1 MINYGH
7 VDMSDTIVAL
17 ATPSG
22 VGALGIIRV
31 SGEKAIEVTNHI
43 FHRADLRLKPT
54 HTLHFGT
61 IRENGK
67 IIDEVVISLFKA
79 PKSYTGENSIE
90 ISCHGSSYVIQK
102 IIELLV
108 EKGCRP
114 ARPGEFTMRAFM
126 NGKMDLSQAESVAD
140 LIAADSEGQH
150 NLAIQQMRGGY
161 SRKMAELRDKLVH
174 FASMIELELDFGE
187 EDVEFAD
194 RKSLVDL
201 VNEIMTVTGQM
212 ISSFRLGNVI
222 KKGVT
227 TVIAG
232 RPNAGKSTL
241 LNQLLKEDRAIV
253 SEIPGTT
260 RDTIEELINL
270 EGILFRLIDT
280 AGLREAVDKIEVIGV
295 NKALEKIK
303 QSALVLY
310 VFDVVEMNKEEVKAD
325 LQKLKVNVPV
335 IAVGN
340 KTDLHDEQTLKQK
353 FSDMD
358 EILFLSSKT
367 GKGQTGLEKAM
378 VQFIETGQL
387 NTENVIISNAR
398 HYEALKKVNEALDF
412 VLEGIETQIPGE
424 LLATDIR
431 DALNALGE
439 ITGEITS
446 DELLGNIFGKF
457 CIGK

>member
-367 GKGQTGLEKAM
+367 GKGLTGLEKAM

-412 VLEGIETQIPGE
+412 VLEGIETQISGE

>member
-1 MINYGH
+1 MNNYGH
-7 VDMSDTIVAL
+7 VDMNDTIVAL
-17 ATPSG
+17 ATPAG

-31 SGEKAIEVTNHI
+31 SGEKAIEITNAV
-43 FHRADLRLKPT
+43 FHGANLLEKPT

-67 IIDEVVISLFKA
+67 IIDEVVISLFKT
-79 PKSYTGENSIE
+79 PKSYTGENSVE

-102 IIELLV
+102 IIELLL

-150 NLAIQQMRGGY
+150 NLAIQQLRGGY

-194 RKSLVDL
+194 RNSLVDL
-201 VNEIMTVTGQM
+201 VNEILAVTDQM

-222 KKGVT
+222 KKGVA

-270 EGILFRLIDT
+270 KGILFRLIDT
-280 AGLREAVDKIEVIGV
+280 AGLREAVDKIEAIGV

-310 VFDVVEMNKEEVKAD
+310 VFDVREMSEKEVLADLEKLKAHVRVLTVGNKAD
-325 LQKLKVNVPV
+325 LM
-335 IAVGN
+335 
-340 KTDLHDEQTLKQK
+340 DETVLRQK
-353 FSDMD
+353 FGNMN
-358 EILFLSSKT
+358 EIIFLSSKT
-367 GKGQTGLEKAM
+367 GDGLTALENAM
-378 VQFIETGQL
+378 INFIETGQMK
-387 NTENVIISNAR
+387 TENVIISNTR
-398 HYEALKKVNEALDF
+398 HYEALKKVNAALEY
-412 VLEGIETQIPGE
+412 VMEGIENQISGE

>member
-1 MINYGH
+1 MNNYGH
-7 VDMSDTIVAL
+7 VDMNETIVAL
-17 ATPSG
+17 ATPAG

-31 SGEKAIEVTNHI
+31 SGEKAIEITNAV
-43 FHRADLRLKPT
+43 FHGANLLEKPT

-61 IRENGK
+61 IRENGN
-67 IIDEVVISLFKA
+67 IIDEVVISLFKT
-79 PKSYTGENSIE
+79 PKSYTGENSVE

-102 IIELLV
+102 IIELLL

-150 NLAIQQMRGGY
+150 NLAIQQLRGGY

-194 RKSLVDL
+194 RNSLVDL
-201 VNEIMTVTGQM
+201 VNEILAVTDQM

-222 KKGVT
+222 KKGVA

-270 EGILFRLIDT
+270 KGILFRLIDT
-280 AGLREAVDKIEVIGV
+280 AGLREAVDKIEAIGV

-310 VFDVVEMNKEEVKAD
+310 VFDVREMSEKEVLSDLEKLKAHVRVLTVGNKAD
-325 LQKLKVNVPV
+325 LM
-335 IAVGN
+335 
-340 KTDLHDEQTLKQK
+340 DETVLRQK
-353 FSDMD
+353 FGNIN
-358 EILFLSSKT
+358 EIIFLSSKT
-367 GKGQTGLEKAM
+367 GDGLTALENAM
-378 VQFIETGQL
+378 INFIETGQMK
-387 NTENVIISNAR
+387 TENVIISNTR
-398 HYEALKKVNEALDF
+398 HYEALKKVNAALEY
-412 VLEGIETQIPGE
+412 VMEGIKNQISGE